1 MTLNKVLLP
10 SVVQY
15 WTPLDW
21 SYPPEEQDLPVYIV
35 DVSLDDDE
43 VAGNHNYQNVSRV
56 PAEKDT
62 QYQKK
67 CIITFIGTTHLFM
80 FKIT

>member
-1 MTLNKVLLP
+1 MSTYQWINHLKSPHFATVIKL
-10 SVVQY
+10 
-15 WTPLDW
+15 
-21 SYPPEEQDLPVYIV
+21 YPPEEQDLPVYIV

-43 VAGNHNYQNVSRV
+43 VAGNHNYQDVSRV

-67 CIITFIGTTHLFM
+67 CIITFIGTTGLFM